1 MSKRI
6 LALFMALVLV
16 LSLVPATVIAEG
28 AEPAVHTDAHT
39 CEHCTEGAQ
48 VTWTA
53 WDGKT
58 ALTDGGHYYLADNV
72 ELSAP
77 VALSSGSYV
86 LCLGGKTLTATGT
99 RHFDLSGTASL
110 TIVDCTAS
118 GEGENYTAGTVTG
131 ATKSA
136 FNLTGTASLTV
147 YDGVFSGNRYAN
159 KTGYG
164 GVILMN
170 QASGTVTVKGGMFR
184 DNYADYGGAIY
195 MDSRTNEVQLT
206 VENAYFTGNGGYHT
220 GAIHFQY
227 KVNASFKDTTITG
240 NTITGANSAGIYT
253 TNAAAKITFSGKMV
267 VSGNTNSM
275 ASGKEINRNM
285 ILGVAAIK
293 LNIDQL
299 TSGSDIQ
306 FHAHKDVTDPNNA
319 LNVIN
324 QDSWDCNWLTM
335 DTEPLSH
342 DDKNADGK
350 VQNGE
355 FLAGHFHNSVKY
367 TAIDGAAL
375 PTAAG
380 CYYLTEDTQLP
391 SSWNVQKDLTLC
403 LNSHDLSTA
412 DGSRVLKTFNATPV
426 TLVLED
432 CTGHTDADGNYIAG
446 SIFGAT
452 NYAVGVAT
460 GSTFKMYGGK
470 LTGNT
475 GVGAVLLNNVM
486 ELHGGE
492 ISGNSN
498 TANGGAIF
506 VNANASLTV
515 KGGTISGNTAGNRGG
530 AIYNT
535 KGFVTI
541 DGGTISGNSA
551 VVGGA
556 IYVSQ
561 GVLTVNGGTISG
573 NSVTTDGGAIALDT
587 STANITGG
595 TISSNSATRYGGAVW
610 LSGDGAE
617 LLLANATIS
626 GNTAIGGGA
635 LFCQTKASITME
647 SGVLEQNTAGKN
659 GGAGAY
665 ISTNTSFTMNGGTIQ
680 DNQSPANGGGIL
692 GLRATLNLNGGN
704 IENNTAAKDG
714 GGVYNWAG
722 TVNLAG
728 TTISG
733 NSAVNGGGIGNA
745 VSGTETVYF
754 PSLNIT
760 GGAVQNNTATG
771 LGGGIYAPADTAA
784 LALSGDVN
792 VTGNTV
798 DGKKSNLYL
807 EGDQLTMT
815 VGALGE
821 NALISITGNPYRY
834 ISAETADVSGQ
845 FQSDSHLYSVIY
857 KDGKLYLDANEK
869 HLHCLCDAASEGCD
883 HKDLTFKPWESS
895 NTLPSEGCYYLTND
909 VVLTGT
915 ASISGDLT
923 LCLNGCT
930 VTGPEGAYILATA
943 KDSGITVNISDCG
956 SGKLQAKGATGS
968 TGLNLRAGTTL
979 NLYGGTLAD
988 GYSSTGGGAMLL
1000 NGTFNMYGGE
1010 IANAKSDVNGGAVF
1024 INTNGVFTMYG
1035 GKITGS
1041 TAADRGGALYVLG
1054 TAQIKGGEISGNN
1067 AASGGAVYV
1076 NNSALTVSGGTM
1088 ANNSSATH
1096 GGAVYADNSPV
1107 TVTGGLFKG
1116 NAADEAAGTGGAIF
1130 ATGESSVITM
1140 EGGEISGNTA
1150 KGAGGI
1156 ITQTKASLVMKGGK
1170 IAENAAGTTGGGGV
1184 YISTNTSFTM
1194 SGGEIS
1200 GNTSKGNGGGIF
1212 LFRSKA
1218 TVTGGKITG
1227 NEAAKQGGGLNIRGG
1242 EATFENV
1249 TFSGNSAETD
1259 GGAISMILFSATA
1272 KDGTA
1277 VIVPAVVTLGKGTVL
1292 TGNTAKSTG
1301 GAVYVNGEG
1310 SALTIQ
1316 GGQITKNKAKHGGGI
1331 ITVTKSQLN
1340 LESGTISSNSVTA
1353 NGGGVYI
1360 STNTTLKMTGGTI
1373 SGNTAKNGGGIYF
1386 LKSNLKMSGGAVS
1399 GNTATADGGGMYLY
1413 LSTSNVSGGSVT
1425 GNSAK
1430 NAGGIRIA
1438 GGDHSIGSL
1447 NVSYNTAE
1455 KDGGGIMLGR
1465 QMVKENGV
1473 NVDKLPNVS
1482 IYNSSF
1488 VGNKANNG
1496 AGLLLL
1502 SKGSVTNIS
1511 GCTIRDNEG
1520 GSGGGGIY
1528 ISTNATLN
1536 MRDSK
1541 LLNNSARTGAN
1552 LMHLQSSGNYEN
1564 VEINGGTGN
1573 NAPGIMINKLAENGN
1588 GITMKNVKILNTVGS
1603 ASGAIVVQGQGAT
1616 LHMDGCQVSG
1626 NATEKT
1632 GGGLFTTVKAL
1643 SYIKNS
1649 EFTNN
1654 SAEADAGGIMLG
1666 LNSYTLLENC
1676 TVSGNTAGGNGG
1688 GIYNRGFME
1697 IVNITAD
1704 GNTAGG
1710 NGGGIGSG
1718 KTGSTHTGNYC
1729 GMYITGG
1736 TITGNKSAK
1745 NGGGLHSATGCHYIV
1760 SDLVLTGNEAAQ
1772 GSAVWASEDFMCEN
1786 LTATGNKGEHAV
1798 YFAKSNFDGQS
1809 YVTGVMKLSGKL
1821 LVKDNEGGGVF
1832 LNEQQ
1837 ALTIAGN
1844 GLADGSELLVTLS
1857 DGVLT
1862 QRVRGVYHYEGEG
1875 LTWTLTPGDRSVTEP
1890 MAFENAPETPVEDPT
1905 GEPTEAPTQPGGERT
1920 GNGGLIAGII
1930 GIVAVVIAAA
1940 VAVIVLV
1947 NKKKKSANK

>member
-28 AEPAVHTDAHT
+28 TEPAVHTETHA

-58 ALTDGGHYYLADNV
+58 ALTDGGHYYLTEDV
-72 ELSAP
+72 TLTAP
-77 VALSSGSYV
+77 VALSEGSYV

-110 TIVDCTAS
+110 VIVDCTAS

-136 FNLTGTASLTV
+136 FNLTGTSSLTV
-147 YDGVFSGNRYAN
+147 YDGVFSGNRYAD

-170 QASGTVTVKGGMFR
+170 KASGTVTVKGGMFK

-195 MDSRTNEVQLT
+195 MDSRTDEVKLT

-227 KVNASFKDTTITG
+227 KVDASFLDTTVTG
-240 NTITGANSAGIYT
+240 NTITGGNSAGIYT

-275 ASGKEINRNM
+275 ASGKETSRNM

-299 TSGSDIQ
+299 ASGSDIQ
-306 FHAHKDVTDPNNA
+306 FHPHSSITDPNNA
-319 LNVIN
+319 LRVIA
-324 QDSWDCNWLTM
+324 QDTWDCNWLTM
-335 DTEPLSH
+335 DTEPISH
-342 DDKNADGK
+342 DDKNADSK

-355 FLAGHFHNSVKY
+355 FLAGHFHDGVKY

-380 CYYLTEDTQLP
+380 CYYLTEDTQLS

-403 LNSHDLSTA
+403 LNGHDLSTA
-412 DGSRVLKTFNATPV
+412 DGSRVLKTLNASPV

-432 CTGHTDADGNYIAG
+432 CTAYTDAEGNYVSG

-452 NYAVGVAT
+452 GYAVGVAT

-475 GVGAVLLNNVM
+475 VSGAVLVNNVM

-515 KGGTISGNTAGNRGG
+515 KGGTISGNSAANRGG
-530 AIYNT
+530 AIYNN

-551 VVGGA
+551 ASGGA
-556 IYVSQ
+556 IYVNQ
-561 GVLTVNGGTISG
+561 GVVTVNGGTVSG
-573 NSVTTDGGAIALDT
+573 NSVTTDGGAIALDV

-595 TISSNSATRYGGAVW
+595 TISGNTATRYGGAVW
-610 LSGDGAE
+610 ASGEGAE
-617 LLLANATIS
+617 VLLANASIC
-626 GNTAIGGGA
+626 GNAAAAGGG
-635 LFCQTKASITME
+635 LFCQTKASITMT
-647 SGVLEQNTAGKN
+647 SGLVEQNTAGKN

-665 ISTNTSFTMNGGTIQ
+665 ISTNTSFTMNGGTVK

-692 GLRATLNLNGGN
+692 GLRATLNLNGGT

-728 TTISG
+728 TDITG
-733 NSAVNGGGIGNA
+733 NSAASGGGIGNA
-745 VSGTETVYF
+745 ITGTGTVYY
-754 PSLNIT
+754 PTLNVT
-760 GGAVQNNTATG
+760 GGSVQNNTATG

-792 VTGNTV
+792 VTGNTAN
-798 DGKKSNLYL
+798 GKKSNLYL

-815 VGALGE
+815 LGTLGE
-821 NALISITGNPYRY
+821 NALISVSGNPYRF
-834 ISAETADVSGQ
+834 ISSETADVSGQ
-845 FQSDSHLYSVIY
+845 FQSDSHLYGVIY

-869 HLHCLCDAASEGCD
+869 HLHCLCGAASEGCD
-883 HKDLTFKPWESS
+883 HKDVTFKPWESS
-895 NTLPSEGCYYLTND
+895 NALPSEGCYYLTND

-915 ASISGDLT
+915 ANISGDLT

-956 SGKLQAKGATGS
+956 SGKLQAKGAAGS
-968 TGLNLRAGTTL
+968 TGLNVRVGTTV
-979 NLYGGTLAD
+979 NLYGGKLAD
-988 GYSSTGGGAMLL
+988 GYSATGGGAMLL

-1010 IANAKSDVNGGAVF
+1010 IAGAKSDVNGGAIF
-1024 INTNGVFTMYG
+1024 INASGVFTMSG

-1041 TAADRGGALYVLG
+1041 QAADRGGALYVLG
-1054 TAQIKGGEISGNN
+1054 TAQIKGGEISGNT

-1076 NNSALTVSGGTM
+1076 NNSALTVSGGTI

-1096 GGAVYADNSPV
+1096 GGAVYADNSPI
-1107 TVTGGLFKG
+1107 TVTGGLLKG

-1130 ATGESSVITM
+1130 ATGEGSVITL

-1156 ITQTKASLVMKGGK
+1156 ITQTKSSFVMKGGK
-1170 IAENAAGTTGGGGV
+1170 IAGNASGTTGGGGV

-1212 LFRSKA
+1212 LFRA
-1218 TVTGGKITG
+1218 TAKLSGGKIAG

-1249 TFSGNSAETD
+1249 TFSGNTAGTD
-1259 GGAISMILFSATA
+1259 GGAISMILFTGTA

-1277 VIVPAVVTLGKGTVL
+1277 VAAPAVATLGKGTVL
-1292 TGNTAKSTG
+1292 TGNTAASTG

-1316 GGQITKNKAKHGGGI
+1316 GSQITKNKAKHGGGV

-1340 LESGTISSNSVTA
+1340 LESGTVSSNSVTA
-1353 NGGGVYI
+1353 NGGGVYV
-1360 STNTTLKMTGGTI
+1360 STGTTLKMTGGTV

-1413 LSTSNVSGGSVT
+1413 ISTSSFSGGSVS

-1482 IYNSSF
+1482 IYGSSF

-1511 GCTIRDNEG
+1511 GSTIRDNEG

-1528 ISTNATLN
+1528 ISTNATLYL
-1536 MRDSK
+1536 RDSK

-1552 LMHLQSSGNYEN
+1552 LMHLQSSGSYEN

-1573 NAPGIMINKLAENGN
+1573 NAPGIMINKPAENGQ

-1603 ASGAIVVQGQGAT
+1603 ASGAIVVQGEGAT
-1616 LHMDGCQVSG
+1616 LTMDGCLVSG
-1626 NATEKT
+1626 NTTGKT
-1632 GGGLFTTVKAL
+1632 GGGIFTTVKAK

-1688 GIYNRGFME
+1688 GIFNRGFME
-1697 IVNITAD
+1697 MVNITVD

-1718 KTGSTHTGNYC
+1718 KTGSTHTGNFC
-1729 GMYITGG
+1729 GIYITGG
-1736 TITGNKSAK
+1736 TVTNNKAGG
-1745 NGGGLHSATGCHYIV
+1745 NGGGLHGATGCHYV
-1760 SDLVLTGNEAAQ
+1760 ASDLVITGNEAAQ

-1786 LTATGNKGEHAV
+1786 LTATGNKGTHAV

-1809 YVTGVMKLSGKL
+1809 YVTGIMKLSGKL
-1821 LVKDNEGGGVF
+1821 VVTDNEGGDVF
-1832 LNEQQ
+1832 INEGN
-1837 ALTIAGN
+1837 ALTIAGS
-1844 GLADGSELLVTLS
+1844 GLADGSKLGVALS

-1862 QRVRGVYHYEGEG
+1862 QRVRGVYHYEGQG
-1875 LTWTLTPGDRSVTEP
+1875 LNWVLTPGDRSITEP
-1890 MAFENAPETPVEDPT
+1890 MAFENAPEAPVEDPSE
-1905 GEPTEAPTQPGGERT
+1905 EPTEAPTQPSSEKA

-1940 VAVIVLV
+1940 VAVIVLA
-1947 NKKKKSANK
+1947 NKKKKTAGK